1 MKTLIALASLTCAAT
16 AFAAEPPLNCNNA
29 QSNLEMKMC
38 AQRDFEAADK
48 ELNQVFAKA
57 IDEARALYK
66 ESTETVGGEKM
77 PNLEQKLRAVQRS
90 WIAYRDG
97 NCEYQALMYWGGTHA
112 SLAYGLCKVD
122 MTKTRTR
129 ELKELMSGE
138 AEPDA
143 K

>member
-1 MKTLIALASLTCAAT
+1 MKTLIAIASLALAAS

-48 ELNQVFAKA
+48 ELNEVYAKA
-57 IDEARALYK
+57 IKDARDTYNDSK
-66 ESTETVGGEKM
+66 GQIGGEGM
-77 PNLEQKLRAVQRS
+77 PNLEEKLRGVQRA
-90 WIAYRDG
+90 WLAYRDT
-97 NCEYQALMYWGGTHA
+97 NCEYQSLMYWGGTHA

-122 MTKTRTR
+122 MTKARTK
-129 ELKELMSGE
+129 ELKETMDGPEGE
-138 AEPDA
+138 EG